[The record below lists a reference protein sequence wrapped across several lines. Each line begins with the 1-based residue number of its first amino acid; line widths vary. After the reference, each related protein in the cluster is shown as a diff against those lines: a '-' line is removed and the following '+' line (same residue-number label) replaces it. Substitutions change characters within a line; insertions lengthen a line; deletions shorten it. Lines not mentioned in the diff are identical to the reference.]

1 VLVTHE
7 VKNKEQPAKAK
18 NFNFFI
24 ILIVLLK
31 IVKKL
36 TTMLKTKNPDSKNR
50 DF

>member
-1 VLVTHE
+1 

-31 IVKKL
+31 IVKKFYNYV
-36 TTMLKTKNPDSKNR
+36 KTKNPDSKNR
-50 DF
+50 DLNLFD